1 MIILKFS
8 QHQWIVKI
16 WNNCFLLLFL
26 KLFAAYRFLET
37 YVMRDEKLFAS
48 FVFLTKN
55 WYLLNSP
62 NINKNL
68 LFEVIV
74 VFCYFFRFSHMH
86 IVWWGL
92 NPWKEGFTSVSLLP
106 TKKLGRSSHDVT
118 MTHYNVILILFLFR
132 FAANA
137 QDLQWDNFFVLTMNR
152 RGVIRI
158 YLL

>member
-1 MIILKFS
+1 MQIVCEFDFFNKLLIILKFS

-26 KLFAAYRFLET
+26 KLFAAYRLLET

-74 VFCYFFRFSHMH
+74 VLCYIFRFFH
-86 IVWWGL
+86 IYIACWGPI
-92 NPWKEGFTSVSLLP
+92 PWKKGFSSVSLLP
-106 TKKLGRSSHDVT
+106 FTKKLGRYSYNFT
-118 MTHYNVILILFLFR
+118 MTHYDVILILFLFR
-132 FAANA
+132 FVANV
-137 QDLQWDNFFVLTMNR
+137 QDL
-152 RGVIRI
+152 
-158 YLL
+158 